1 LVLRAWENARLYVVL
16 LIGVVTV
23 SFAAIFIRLADAPPL
38 VIASYRLTLAA
49 LILAPVGLLRR
60 WPEFRGLD
68 RNDLLWAVLS
78 GVFLTLHFVFW
89 IASLEYTTVASS
101 VVFCATNPLFAG
113 VAAHLLRQDR
123 LSPVGFAG
131 IVLAVLGGSIIGW
144 GDIAVGGPNLW
155 GDFLALL
162 GAAMAAGYFMAGRRL
177 RPKVSLLAYVSIVY
191 SIAAVGALLV
201 SALTRQTMSGYSTS
215 TYAMLVMLAVG
226 PQIIGHSSLNWALRH
241 LSASAVGVATLG
253 EPVGST
259 MLAYLILEELPTLLK
274 MGGAILI
281 LAGIYFSLR
290 ESGRARRLVV
300 GA

>member
-1 LVLRAWENARLYVVL
+1 VLGAWENARLYVVV
-16 LIGVVTV
+16 LIGVVMV

-38 VIASYRLTLAA
+38 VIASYRLGLAA
-49 LILAPVGLLRR
+49 LILAPAGLLRR
-60 WPEFRGLD
+60 WPELRGLD

-101 VVFCATNPLFAG
+101 VVFVATNPLFAG

-123 LSPVGFAG
+123 LSRVGFAG
-131 IVLAVLGGSIIGW
+131 IVLAVLGGMIIGW
-144 GDIAVGGPNLW
+144 GDIAVGGPALW

-177 RPKVSLLAYVSIVY
+177 RPKVSLLAYVSVVY
-191 SIAAVGALLV
+191 SIGAVGALVV
-201 SALTRQTMSGYSTS
+201 SSLTKQTMTGYSTG
-215 TYAMLVMLAVG
+215 TYAMLVMLAIG
-226 PQIIGHSSLNWALRH
+226 PQVIGHSSLNWALRH

-259 MLAYLILEELPTLLK
+259 ILAYLVLEELPTLLK
-274 MGGAILI
+274 MGGAVLI

-290 ESGRARRLVV
+290 ESARVRRLVV
-300 GA
+300 GN

>member
-1 LVLRAWENARLYVVL
+1 MLRVWENARLYLVL
-16 LIGVVTV
+16 LVGVVTV

-38 VIASYRLTLAA
+38 VIASYRLALAA

-60 WPEFRGLD
+60 RPELRRLD
-68 RNDLLWAVLS
+68 RNDLLWAALS

-101 VVFCATNPLFAG
+101 VVFVATNPLFAG

-131 IVLAVLGGSIIGW
+131 IVLAVLGGMIIGW
-144 GDIAVGGPNLW
+144 GDLAVGGRALW

-177 RPKVSLLAYVSIVY
+177 RPRVSLLAYVSVVY
-191 SIAAVGALLV
+191 SIAAVGALVV
-201 SALTRQTMSGYSTS
+201 SSLTKQTMTGYSTG
-215 TYAMLVMLAVG
+215 TYAMLVMLAIG
-226 PQIIGHSSLNWALRH
+226 PQIIGHSSLNWALRQ

-253 EPVGST
+253 EPVGSSI
-259 MLAYLILEELPTLLK
+259 LAYLVLAELPTLLK
-274 MGGAILI
+274 MVGAVLI

-290 ESGRARRLVV
+290 ESGRARRLSV